1 MKTMQIL
8 KFLIVILPLLSGSCG
23 RVRSGIGGIVDNGDK
38 GKDPTD
44 VQQGDSA
51 VLLPDIKYKIFASRY
66 EIAVP
71 HYYVHDTHVNG
82 IETFKVAQSVVLR
95 LEMRPEACHT
105 DIVET
110 TRSGSKVFKCGI
122 NNNVFEWIVELSTGD
137 FIEFKSQIDEVQ
149 SMKIAESI
157 K

>member
-51 VLLPDIKYKIFASRY
+51 VLLPDIKYKIFASS
-66 EIAVP
+66 AGFHQV
-71 HYYVHDTHVNG
+71 
-82 IETFKVAQSVVLR
+82 
-95 LEMRPEACHT
+95 
-105 DIVET
+105 
-110 TRSGSKVFKCGI
+110 
-122 NNNVFEWIVELSTGD
+122 
-137 FIEFKSQIDEVQ
+137 
-149 SMKIAESI
+149 
-157 K
+157 